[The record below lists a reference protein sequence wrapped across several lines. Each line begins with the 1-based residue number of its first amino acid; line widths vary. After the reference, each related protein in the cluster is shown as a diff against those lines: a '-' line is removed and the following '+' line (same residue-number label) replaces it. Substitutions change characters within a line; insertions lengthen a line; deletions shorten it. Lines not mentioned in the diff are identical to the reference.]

1 MAPLRSTLG
10 RSVGRLLGIGR
21 TKDLAGVGD
30 GGAAD
35 HTQLNS
41 KYKGGTK
48 KIDFT
53 ATGGTQII
61 DGSYTYHVFTASGSL
76 VTEGKAKQ
84 VDILCIAGGGG
95 GGDGSPSPGPG
106 GELGGGGGAGGVAYA
121 QNFPLT
127 IDTHPVTIGEGGT
140 HADGGTPGQG
150 SDGVDTTFQTS
161 PSPMY
166 ILAKGGGGGG
176 GCKAKGSV
184 GGSSGGSGRDYS
196 GSGDGGTQP
205 GTNPSPLVTDYGND
219 GTGGSSSTWCSGGGA
234 GGAGGNGVAGTPGG
248 QPYGPGG
255 TGGPGQAFPAFP
267 GPVLG
272 PAIPAPVRPA
282 WLDAVTPTG
291 IFGGGGGSS
300 TLYSTPVD
308 TCPYS
313 PDPFYVAAVNT
324 GGSGGGGRGA
334 LAGEP
339 TPQPAP
345 PINQAEAGVDFTG
358 GGGGGGSTPWGDS
371 MDGKDGGD
379 GIVIL
384 RYTIP

>member
-10 RSVGRLLGIGR
+10 RSVGRLLGIRR
-21 TKDLAGVGD
+21 TNDLAGVGD
-30 GGAAD
+30 GGAAE

-41 KYKGGTK
+41 RYKGGTRK
-48 KIDFT
+48 TSFE
-53 ATGGTQII
+53 ASGGSKVTSG
-61 DGSYTYHVFTASGSL
+61 DYTYHIFTSPDTFELSEEL
-76 VTEGKAKQ
+76 DC
-84 VDILCIAGGGG
+84 DILVVAGGGG

-106 GELGGGGGAGGVAYA
+106 GQFGGGGGAGGIAYA
-121 QNFPLT
+121 ENFPVNT
-127 IDTHPVTIGEGGT
+127 SPHPVSVGEGGT
-140 HADGGTPGQG
+140 HGDGGTPGQG
-150 SDGVDTTFQTS
+150 SDGGNTTFQTA

-176 GCKAKGSV
+176 GCKAKGST
-184 GGSSGGSGRDYS
+184 GGSSGGAGRDYS
-196 GSGDGGTQP
+196 GSADSGTQP

-248 QPYGPGG
+248 QPDGPGG

-291 IFGGGGGSS
+291 LFGGGGGSS
-300 TLYSTPVD
+300 TLYATPVD

-313 PDPFYVAAVNT
+313 PDPFYVAAINT

-334 LAGEP
+334 LGGNP
-339 TPQPAP
+339 SPQPAP
-345 PINQAEAGVDFTG
+345 TVKVAEAGTSFTG

-379 GIVIL
+379 GIVIV
-384 RYTIP
+384 RYTNP